1 MNNSVPSAEL
11 CGKNKCLQLKDNNL
25 PSVPG
30 TMVKALF
37 RESGNQACN
46 VRLIFTCRTEPILG
60 IGMVLRYNSFQFICQ
75 IFLVNPAGASI
86 SVSPKGWTDSELG
99 SLWMQKDFI
108 PMSAARNKFGYWIL
122 LIHDGHNSHCTYKF
136 IALAEKHKIKHCN
149 VDAWREAFKS
159 TTIISAFHKTAK
171 NYTTKS
177 AQPIMPQLS
186 SLLTPIPKM
195 SPSSSSTVITEMVHV
210 AHTASSSTSTSSTST
225 VASTVNFSHTRK
237 QQYQILLPPKL
248 KKPTAEQLVL
258 ENEALHKLAIAAGAI
273 LDVNYAQMKLMD
285 YKNEWLRQKAFV
297 KKKQVAVNTSATCH
311 LTSDE
316 MLEGL
321 AFADHKKGMAAMFLQ
336 LKPKLKGIKKRLA
349 AAERH

>member
-46 VRLIFTCRTEPILG
+46 VRLIFTGFEI
-60 IGMVLRYNSFQFICQ
+60 QFISIYLAQ
-75 IFLVNPAGASI
+75 ILVNPAGASI

-136 IALAEKHKIKHCN
+136 IALAEKHKIKPCN
-149 VDAWREAFKS
+149 VGIFSPLA
-159 TTIISAFHKTAK
+159 TTWKACS
-171 NYTTKS
+171 
-177 AQPIMPQLS
+177 
-186 SLLTPIPKM
+186 
-195 SPSSSSTVITEMVHV
+195 
-210 AHTASSSTSTSSTST
+210 
-225 VASTVNFSHTRK
+225 
-237 QQYQILLPPKL
+237 
-248 KKPTAEQLVL
+248 
-258 ENEALHKLAIAAGAI
+258 
-273 LDVNYAQMKLMD
+273 LMD
-285 YKNEWLRQKAFV
+285 PCIEYAVFDICLKGGIQVYHNHFSIPQNSCWGHLGCELCTDEAHGLQNEWLRQKTFV

-336 LKPKLKGIKKRLA
+336 LKSKLKGIKKRLA
-349 AAERH
+349 AAEGH